1 MLLDRRTPVF
11 GLTLRC
17 LFLLWVFFGC
27 LELAEQLQAV
37 PETVAEDQ
45 ERQDLDEEALYQLA
59 SGLKSDVLTP
69 RTPCDASV
77 IIAVASPTFA
87 ISFTTVHQLEQ
98 LTWHDPP
105 SLPLYQQLSVY
116 RI

>member
-1 MLLDRRTPVF
+1 MDRSTPVF

-17 LFLLWVFFGC
+17 LFLVWMFFGC
-27 LELAEQLQAV
+27 LELAEQLQVV
-37 PETVAEDQ
+37 PETAAEDQ
-45 ERQDLDEEALYQLA
+45 EGQDLDEEALSQLA
-59 SGLKSDVLTP
+59 SGLKSDVPTP

-77 IIAVASPTFA
+77 NIAVASPTIP
-87 ISFTTVHQLEQ
+87 ISFTTVLQLEQ
-98 LTWHDPP
+98 LTRHDPP